1 MAHPEA
7 NLQAAC
13 WVYAQQVLPP
23 ECDFASVE
31 TKTGRNDRMA
41 GMFRKA
47 AGVRAG
53 EPDARIVWRGRVT
66 FVEFKAGASI
76 SDAQHKRHAELRRA
90 GAEVFIVRS
99 VASLAAVF
107 LGLGVPMRF
116 HALTP
121 ERRDEMLAA
130 RAANPKKPAKPRQR
144 EPRMSVAQGNRVA
157 LAFARGGV

>member
-1 MAHPEA
+1 M
-7 NLQAAC
+7 QAAC
-13 WVYAQQVLPP
+13 WVYSQQVLPE

-53 EPDARIVWRGRVT
+53 QPDAQITWRGRVT
-66 FVEFKAGASI
+66 YVEYKVKAPI

-90 GAEVFIVRS
+90 GAEVYIVRS
-99 VASLAAVF
+99 VAGLAAVF
-107 LGLGVPMRF
+107 GGLGVPLRF

-130 RAANPKKPAKPRQR
+130 RAASSKKPSKPRR
-144 EPRMSVAQGNRVA
+144 AEPRMSMARVGKMREGTM
-157 LAFARGGV
+157 F

>member
-1 MAHPEA
+1 MARPET
-7 NLQAAC
+7 NLQVAC
-13 WVYAQQVLPP
+13 WVYAQQVSPE
-23 ECDFASVE
+23 ECDFASIE

-41 GMFRKA
+41 GMFRKM
-47 AGVRAG
+47 AGIRAG

-99 VASLAAVF
+99 VAGLAAVF
-107 LGLGVPMRF
+107 LGLGVPLRF

-121 ERRDEMLAA
+121 HQRDEMLAA
-130 RAANPKKPAKPRQR
+130 RAANPKRPVVKKSLTTRA
-144 EPRMSVAQGNRVA
+144 SVAAGHRINSFMVRK
-157 LAFARGGV
+157 

>member
-1 MAHPEA
+1 MQPEA
-7 NLQAAC
+7 ALQAAC
-13 WVYAQQVLPP
+13 WVYSQQVLPE

-53 EPDARIVWRGRVT
+53 QPDAQITWRGRIT
-66 FVEFKAGASI
+66 YVEYKFKAPI
-76 SDAQHKRHAELRRA
+76 SDIQHKRHAELRRA

-99 VASLAAVF
+99 VAGLAAVF
-107 LGLGVPMRF
+107 GGLGVPLRF

-130 RAANPKKPAKPRQR
+130 RAANTKKPARKKAMQPRGDIAAGHR
-144 EPRMSVAQGNRVA
+144 IN
-157 LAFARGGV
+157 AFMVRK